1 MAYRFLRFP
10 GGKGKAVTL
19 SYDDGSIYDQTLLD
33 ILNRHGMKCTFN
45 LNSSRLNTENA
56 LTVQQ
61 VQTLLE
67 EGHEVAV
74 HGANHYAS
82 GLVRPAEG
90 IRDVLHCR
98 EALEATFGRIIRGMA
113 YADSG
118 ITRFLDSNN
127 YETVRNYLKELG
139 IVYSRTLGEDNN
151 RFELPTDW
159 FAWMPTAHHANPKLM
174 EYIDQFLALDLASLY
189 CANQY
194 PRLFYLWGHS
204 HEFHCSENWD
214 LLESICA
221 KLGGNND
228 IWYATNIE
236 IYDYVTAYQ
245 SLHWS
250 ADSKR
255 VYNPTL
261 FTLWFVIGEK
271 MYAIAP
277 GETLVIE

>member
-10 GGKGKAVTL
+10 GGKEKAVTL

-61 VQTLLE
+61 VHTLLE

-98 EALEATFGRIIRGMA
+98 EALENTFGRIIRGMA

-118 ITRFLDSNN
+118 ITRFLDGNN
-127 YETVRNYLKELG
+127 YETVRNYLQQLG
-139 IVYSRTLGEDNN
+139 IVYSRTLGEDND

-174 EYIDQFLALDLASLY
+174 EYIDQFLALDLSTFY
-189 CANQY
+189 CASQY

-214 LLESICA
+214 LLESICTR
-221 KLGGNND
+221 LGGNND
-228 IWYATNIE
+228 TWYATNIE

-250 ADSKR
+250 ANSKR

-261 FTLWFVIGEK
+261 FTLWFAIGEK
-271 MYAIAP
+271 MYTIAP

>member
-10 GGKGKAVTL
+10 NGKSKAVTL
-19 SYDDGSIYDQTLLD
+19 SYDDGSSFDQTMVD
-33 ILNRHGMKCTFN
+33 ILNRYGIKCTLN
-45 LNSSRLNTENA
+45 LNSCRLDTEGA
-56 LTVQQ
+56 LTVAQIKKM
-61 VQTLLE
+61 LE
-67 EGHEVAV
+67 QGHEVAV

-98 EALEATFGRIIRGMA
+98 EALETTFGRIIRGMA

-118 ITRFLDSNN
+118 INRFIDGNN
-127 YETVRNYLKELG
+127 YETVRNYLNQLG
-139 IVYSRTLGEDNN
+139 IVYSRTLGKDNDS
-151 RFELPTDW
+151 FELPTDW
-159 FAWMPTAHHANPKLM
+159 YAWMPTAHHASPNLM
-174 EYIDQFLALDLASLY
+174 ELIDKFLALDNNTGYTAMR
-189 CANQY
+189 Y
-194 PRLFYLWGHS
+194 PRLFYLWGHGY
-204 HEFHCSENWD
+204 EFHYGNNWD

-221 KLGGNND
+221 KLGGKDD

-236 IYDYVTAYQ
+236 IYDYVMAYQ
-245 SLHWS
+245 SLLWS

-261 FTLWFVIGEK
+261 FTLWFSIDDS
-271 MYAIAP
+271 MYTIAP